1 MKIRNGFVSN
11 SSSSSF
17 IVPARIYDMDSDK
30 WNSLLTQE
38 EIKKLEEYGFKWIKT
53 DDPFQT
59 YYCGIDNSLAITEEE
74 KSALAFDIG
83 VNQEDVA
90 YFLTRELNVSF
101 EAAVHYAHWYWT
113 YLRGGTNIECI
124 PNHGIERQMYTGSVW
139 EDPRFASKQMVR
151 KIKDIEPP
159 MEMEL

>member
-17 IVPARIYDMDSDK
+17 VVLTQVYDADGHK
-30 WNSLLTQE
+30 WDSLLSQE
-38 EIKKLEEYGFKWIKT
+38 EIKKLEDYGFRWVKAN
-53 DDPFQT
+53 DPFEL
-59 YYCGIDNSLAITEEE
+59 YYCGIDNSLATTQEERH
-74 KSALAFDIG
+74 ALAFDIS

-113 YLRGGTNIECI
+113 YLRGGTDIECI
-124 PNHGIERQMYTGSVW
+124 PNHGIEKQMYTGSVW
-139 EDPRFASKQMVR
+139 EDERFASRRMIR